1 MLMTCGFNAKNM
13 KENKYYTPEIEF
25 WKDVVDYEDEYEV
38 SNLGNVRRKSKNLS
52 ASVGHYGYNTV
63 SLSKNGKCITKLVHR
78 IVAEAFIDNPE
89 LKEQVNHKDCVKTNN
104 KLSNLEWVT
113 PIENI
118 LHAVENHRQR
128 NQNGENNNMSKLTE
142 VDVLFIRQLID
153 EGMTTYKIHKNYYP
167 YLHQQT
173 IYAIKQRRLWKQI

>member
-1 MLMTCGFNAKNM
+1 MEK
-13 KENKYYTPEIEF
+13 
-25 WKDVVDYEDEYEV
+25 WKAIKGYEGIYEV
-38 SNLGNVRRKSKNLS
+38 SNYGVVKSFHKNNNGVFISQHTEKCNHTNYKAL
-52 ASVGHYGYNTV
+52 T
-63 SLSKNGKCITKLVHR
+63 LSKDKVKTQFRVHR
-78 IVAEAFIDNPE
+78 LVAEAFIDNPE

-128 NQNGENNNMSKLTE
+128 NQNGENNNMCKLTE